1 MSAHCSGANRVIDAS
16 IWDKLSILSQEGRF
30 SRAGASPSCSNARF
44 ERESTATLRGGPN
57 PGPSPVPKA
66 RRRKM
71 TAKKI
76 VTLVVALLVVAM
88 SATAGLSAAQTSKPA
103 QKTQAVKL
111 TFDDKGYVVTPDTV
125 TKGVP
130 VKMEVDLS
138 TVKGCMRTVVI
149 NAFNVK
155 QTVKEGATTIEFT
168 PSKSG
173 KIDIICGMNMGKG
186 SFTVADPK

>member
-1 MSAHCSGANRVIDAS
+1 ML
-16 IWDKLSILSQEGRF
+16 WKLI
-30 SRAGASPSCSNARF
+30 AAPC
-44 ERESTATLRGGPN
+44 
-57 PGPSPVPKA
+57 
-66 RRRKM
+66 
-71 TAKKI
+71 
-76 VTLVVALLVVAM
+76 LVFAAAVAL
-88 SATAGLSAAQTSKPA
+88 AAPALAAPQDKASSKV
-103 QKTQAVKL
+103 QVVKL
-111 TFDDKGYVVTPDTV
+111 TFDDKGYVVTPSTM

-130 VKMEVDLS
+130 VKMEVDLG

-186 SFTVADPK
+186 WFTVVDPK

>member
-1 MSAHCSGANRVIDAS
+1 MLLKRIALSFVALTVI
-16 IWDKLSILSQEGRF
+16 
-30 SRAGASPSCSNARF
+30 AGLASP
-44 ERESTATLRGGPN
+44 
-57 PGPSPVPKA
+57 
-66 RRRKM
+66 
-71 TAKKI
+71 
-76 VTLVVALLVVAM
+76 
-88 SATAGLSAAQTSKPA
+88 AAAAPQADKGSSKV
-103 QKTQAVKL
+103 QVVKL
-111 TFDDKGYVVTPDTV
+111 TFDENGYVVTPSTV

-130 VKMEVDLS
+130 VKMEVDLG

-186 SFTVADPK
+186 WFTVADPK

>member
-1 MSAHCSGANRVIDAS
+1 
-16 IWDKLSILSQEGRF
+16 
-30 SRAGASPSCSNARF
+30 
-44 ERESTATLRGGPN
+44 
-57 PGPSPVPKA
+57 
-66 RRRKM
+66 M
-71 TAKKI
+71 TAKKT
-76 VTLVVALLVVAM
+76 VPLVVALLIVAM
-88 SATAGLSAAQTSKPA
+88 SAAAGLSAAQTSKSA
-103 QKTQAVKL
+103 QKPQVVKL

>member
-1 MSAHCSGANRVIDAS
+1 MA
-16 IWDKLSILSQEGRF
+16 
-30 SRAGASPSCSNARF
+30 
-44 ERESTATLRGGPN
+44 
-57 PGPSPVPKA
+57 
-66 RRRKM
+66 
-71 TAKKI
+71 AKKM
-76 VTLVVALLVVAM
+76 VPLMVALLVVAVG
-88 SATAGLSAAQTSKPA
+88 ATAALSAAKASKPA
-103 QKTQAVKL
+103 QKPQAVKL

-130 VKMEVDLS
+130 VKMDVDLG

-173 KIDIICGMNMGKG
+173 KIEIICGMNMGKG
-186 SFTVADPK
+186 SFTVVDPK

>member
-1 MSAHCSGANRVIDAS
+1 MNAKKMISLMVAVMVVA
-16 IWDKLSILSQEGRF
+16 
-30 SRAGASPSCSNARF
+30 AGA
-44 ERESTATLRGGPN
+44 T
-57 PGPSPVPKA
+57 
-66 RRRKM
+66 
-71 TAKKI
+71 I
-76 VTLVVALLVVAM
+76 
-88 SATAGLSAAQTSKPA
+88 GLNAAQGSKPA
-103 QKTQAVKL
+103 QKPQAVKL

-130 VKMEVDLS
+130 VKMEVDLT

-149 NAFNVK
+149 SAFNVK

>member
-1 MSAHCSGANRVIDAS
+1 
-16 IWDKLSILSQEGRF
+16 
-30 SRAGASPSCSNARF
+30 
-44 ERESTATLRGGPN
+44 
-57 PGPSPVPKA
+57 
-66 RRRKM
+66 M
-71 TAKKI
+71 TAKRI
-76 VTLVVALLVVAM
+76 VAPLVALMVVALCA
-88 SATAGLSAAQTSKPA
+88 AAGLSAAQGSKPA
-103 QKTQAVKL
+103 QKPQAVKL

-130 VKMEVDLS
+130 VKMEVDLT

-173 KIDIICGMNMGKG
+173 KIEIICGMNMGKG
-186 SFTVADPK
+186 SFTVVDPK